1 MIPVII
7 SAVAAGLK
15 TGTSSRQDCGVEGSW
30 VGVPRR
36 CSPEGGRGNCADVE
50 LGDARAT
57 PLSMPGG
64 GGVGNGGGG
73 SGGAGGGGTSPI
85 LLLTFVVTCT
95 EAAGSESDSEYSY
108 LFLQH
113 VSEPCK

>member
-1 MIPVII
+1 
-7 SAVAAGLK
+7 
-15 TGTSSRQDCGVEGSW
+15 
-30 VGVPRR
+30 
-36 CSPEGGRGNCADVE
+36 
-50 LGDARAT
+50 
-57 PLSMPGG
+57 
-64 GGVGNGGGG
+64 
-73 SGGAGGGGTSPI
+73 